1 MNFSS
6 SGNFLGKTCEVARLK
21 PTKSTYGGKIFHYQG
36 NVAEFTQGKVFACKE
51 GILKKEMPEIIST
64 MQYVSKT
71 DSAAKLNGILEG
83 KKIKNLKPSCKYRVL
98 LFWGIIYSR
107 KCCKKTP
114 HLRGRGDGCRQALG
128 HTAFC

>member
-21 PTKSTYGGKIFHYQG
+21 STKSIYAGKIFHYQG
-36 NVAEFTQGKVFACKE
+36 NVAEFTQGKVFSCKE

-64 MQYVSKT
+64 MQYIYKT

-83 KKIKNLKPSCKYRVL
+83 KTI
-98 LFWGIIYSR
+98 
-107 KCCKKTP
+107 
-114 HLRGRGDGCRQALG
+114 
-128 HTAFC
+128 